1 MDVGRGGVDGF
12 RQVETRS
19 VQNLDMSIETDREAT
34 PTESVEALG
43 RELGAAITELDE
55 YQRFEAAQA
64 EVEASEEAQAKI
76 DEFEGIRQEFMLA
89 RKTGEATQ
97 ADLQKVQEAQS
108 ELHELPVM
116 AEYLEAQNEL
126 DARLE
131 AVNEAI
137 SDPLL
142 VDFGE
147 EAGGCCQD

>member
-1 MDVGRGGVDGF
+1 MSVD
-12 RQVETRS
+12 
-19 VQNLDMSIETDREAT
+19 TDKESST
-34 PTESVEALG
+34 TESVESLG
-43 RELGAAITELDE
+43 RELGAAITELSE
-55 YQRFEAAQA
+55 YERFEEAKAA
-64 EVEASEEAQAKI
+64 VEASEEAQSKI
-76 DEFEGIRQEFMLA
+76 DEFEDIRQEFMLA
-89 RKTGEATQ
+89 RQTGEATQ
-97 ADLQKVQEAQS
+97 ADLREVQQAQS

-137 SDPLL
+137 SDPLV

>member
-1 MDVGRGGVDGF
+1 MS
-12 RQVETRS
+12 VET
-19 VQNLDMSIETDREAT
+19 DHEGTT
-34 PTESVEALG
+34 TESVEALG
-43 RELGAAITELDE
+43 RELGAAITELPE
-55 YQRFEAAQA
+55 YERFEAAKA
-64 EVEASEEAQAKI
+64 EVEASEDAQAKI

-89 RKTGEATQ
+89 RQTGEATQ
-97 ADLQKVQEAQS
+97 EDLQKLQDAQS
-108 ELHELPVM
+108 ELHEMPVM

-137 SDPLL
+137 SEPLL

>member
-1 MDVGRGGVDGF
+1 M
-12 RQVETRS
+12 S
-19 VQNLDMSIETDREAT
+19 VETDREAT
-34 PTESVEALG
+34 GTESVEALG

-55 YQRFEAAQA
+55 YQQFEDAKAA
-64 EVEASEEAQAKI
+64 VEADDDAQAKI

-89 RKTGEATQ
+89 RQTGEATQ
-97 ADLQKVQEAQS
+97 EDLQKVQQAQA

-116 AEYLEAQNEL
+116 AEYLEAQSEL

-137 SDPLL
+137 SEPLL